1 MTIIHG
7 KAGVVRQTIN
17 KLFPKPITAVV
28 AILLTA
34 LSYNK
39 MPWHWFICA
48 TTTIATSTYIY
59 DRTAKKH
66 EQYMPDNFTKAILNI
81 KNIIELTLKT
91 TINNPSTDIEFKE
104 TAYNLQSLKTKLNN
118 IDDWQ
123 NTLISHIFIV
133 NLTVIWCK
141 LLGAYINFFAATIT
155 DKNINLNFRCCV
167 LLVAASMPAMLIRAM
182 LKLSNTPT
190 QFIEKY
196 NSSTHL
202 YERQITLVA
211 VEMHDIN
218 NTDEDYFVS
227 DTPEPTHNPRP
238 NANTI

>member
-17 KLFPKPITAVV
+17 KLFPKPTTAVA
-28 AILLTA
+28 AILLTV

-48 TTTIATSTYIY
+48 TTTIATSIYIY
-59 DRTAKKH
+59 DSTAKKH
-66 EQYMPDNFTKAILNI
+66 EQYMPDKLTKAILNI

-91 TINNPSTDIEFKE
+91 TINNPSIDAEFKE
-104 TAYNLQSLKTKLNN
+104 TAYNLQSLKTKLNS

-123 NTLISHIFIV
+123 NTLVSYIFLV
-133 NLTVIWCK
+133 NLSVIWCK
-141 LLGAYINFFAATIT
+141 SLGAYINFFAATIT
-155 DKNINLNFRCCV
+155 DGNINLNFRCCV
-167 LLVAASMPAMLIRAM
+167 LLAGASMPAMLIRAM

-190 QFIEKY
+190 QFIEQY
-196 NSSTHL
+196 NCSTHL
-202 YERQITLVA
+202 YERQLTLVA

-227 DTPEPTHNPRP
+227 DTPSPYLN
-238 NANTI
+238 N